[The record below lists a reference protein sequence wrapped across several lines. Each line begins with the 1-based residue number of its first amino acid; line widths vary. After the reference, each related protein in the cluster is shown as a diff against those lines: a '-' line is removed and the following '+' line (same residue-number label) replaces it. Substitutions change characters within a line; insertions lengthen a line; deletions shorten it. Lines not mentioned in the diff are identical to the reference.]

1 MNLLKTLLCLFH
13 FTRLSI
19 ADGGGG
25 AQPGVETSLSDTGA
39 SAQDASSTPA
49 TPEDAVLSEL
59 GLSEESGAQSED
71 AATDAEAAS
80 TEEPGGEVKPK
91 DETHDELKA
100 GDSTTEKKEALSDAD
115 LAPLD
120 SKNPKTNERFQ
131 KVTEGYKQEKAR
143 ADAASAELEKYKGSF
158 ESLRSLGFQDEH
170 AADDLVQFAGYRN
183 ILATGDVAAFR
194 EVMAAQVKQFEQMHG
209 KRVQIEAS
217 ALDDFQD
224 LKDKV
229 GNYEM
234 SEDDALEIARIR
246 TNKQRTEQAQQ
257 AQRAGQETEQAR
269 QEAIQSAIGQV
280 GAMEAA
286 WRKSDPD
293 AAVLI
298 PQLKA
303 QMEDIARNFPPE
315 QWPQIVKMQWTAL
328 KKAAAEFSNKD
339 TSAARPLRAAGHT
352 AGLLEPTNPQDAV
365 LQALGL
371 ND

>member
-1 MNLLKTLLCLFH
+1 MNMLKTLLCLFY
-13 FTRLSI
+13 FTRLNI
-19 ADGGGG
+19 VEEGGG
-25 AQPGVETSLSDTGA
+25 AQSEEAGKSTDA
-39 SAQDASSTPA
+39 DASTQE

-59 GLSEESGAQSED
+59 GLSDKQTAQADDTDSGSSAAEEAVDAGEKSKSEEEQSAEQKD
-71 AATDAEAAS
+71 SSEAAA
-80 TEEPGGEVKPK
+80 P
-91 DETHDELKA
+91 
-100 GDSTTEKKEALSDAD
+100 EKKEALSDAD

-143 ADAASAELEKYKGSF
+143 ADAVAAELEKYKGSF

-229 GNYEM
+229 SNYEM

-257 AQRAGQETEQAR
+257 VQRAGQETEQAR

-280 GAMEAA
+280 GAMESA

-339 TSAARPLRAAGHT
+339 TTAARPLRAAGHT

>member
-1 MNLLKTLLCLFH
+1 MNLLKTLLCLFY
-13 FTRLSI
+13 FTRLSVVEE
-19 ADGGGG
+19 GGG
-25 AQPGVETSLSDTGA
+25 AQSEAVEQTSDTVA
-39 SAQDASSTPA
+39 ATQE

-59 GLSEESGAQSED
+59 GLSDEPKEQAPENGAEAGKEDGEKANPEEGQSAEQK
-71 AATDAEAAS
+71 ADAE
-80 TEEPGGEVKPK
+80 KP
-91 DETHDELKA
+91 A
-100 GDSTTEKKEALSDAD
+100 PEKKEALSDAD

-143 ADAASAELEKYKGSF
+143 ADAAAAELEKYKGSF

-229 GNYEM
+229 SNYEM

-246 TNKQRTEQAQQ
+246 TNKQRTEQVQQ

-269 QEAIQSAIGQV
+269 QESIQSAIGQV

-315 QWPQIVKMQWTAL
+315 QWPQVVKMQWTAL

-339 TSAARPLRAAGHT
+339 TGTARPLRAAGHT